1 MGNLNLNLKKFGDN
15 KSDDDDQQKYTKMIK
30 KKRTFTQ
37 KSESKDISV
46 PVGKIANA
54 LVVSIGAVA
63 SGGSL
68 APLLIPQLK
77 DAVINASWEDN
88 ETNEDIVEHFFDGNT
103 YIFVKIERETTKK
116 GKSFGVFGKKK
127 IAIKAKTN
135 YFYVEAE
142 NDSA

>member
-15 KSDDDDQQKYTKMIK
+15 KSDDDDKQKYTKMIK

-88 ETNEDIVEHFFDGNT
+88 ETNEDIVEHFLMAIR
-103 YIFVKIERETTKK
+103 IFLLKLK
-116 GKSFGVFGKKK
+116 GKRPKKEK
-127 IAIKAKTN
+127 VLVCLERK
-135 YFYVEAE
+135 
-142 NDSA
+142 